1 MSFSSTTNHGSGAP
15 KCPLLRLST
24 FWLSVLDT
32 ISSTVCSSFFMPSDP
47 WIVAMDEIKKQ
58 GKNGLV
64 EMNIDLDKLMS
75 EVKRQHPNLFVD
87 MEAMMKG
94 GLEN

>member
-1 MSFSSTTNHGSGAP
+1 MLEGLKELQKENFELKLEKAIYQQIPIDFNDA
-15 KCPLLRLST
+15 
-24 FWLSVLDT
+24 
-32 ISSTVCSSFFMPSDP
+32 

-94 GLEN
+94 GLES

>member
-1 MSFSSTTNHGSGAP
+1 
-15 KCPLLRLST
+15 
-24 FWLSVLDT
+24 
-32 ISSTVCSSFFMPSDP
+32 
-47 WIVAMDEIKKQ
+47 MDEIKKQ